1 MKQRMQVLVKDVKI
15 LLKDAK
21 GSMRE
26 EMQLID
32 ALQRLGVAY
41 HFEQEISEALWF
53 VNTSSS
59 SGHHSYSDDDLHF
72 VALRFRLLR
81 ERHYYVPPYVF
92 NQFMDGK
99 GKFKEEVSND
109 LNGLLSL
116 YEAAYLGIPGEDLLD
131 EALDFT
137 RSHLQSLVKHIG
149 PSLARKV
156 KHALEAPLRKRM
168 TKLNARLYIPIYEED
183 TEAKNDV
190 VLELAKLDF
199 HILQLL
205 HREEVK
211 KISMWWKDVGVP
223 TKLTFARDRIVELYF
238 WILGV
243 YFEPQYSRARMMM
256 VKVISMVS
264 LMDDVYDSYGT
275 MVELQHFTGAIQRWD
290 FKAADEMEEC
300 LRVAFLA
307 IYQTMG
313 ELEDEVLK
321 DGKLYRIDYLRR
333 EFEKLAIVYL
343 EEAKWRDECYVP
355 SLAEHLELS
364 IKTSTL
370 NVVACASFIG
380 MGEIAGKHSF
390 DWVTSFPQIIKDV
403 SKLSRLMDDVG
414 GFEVDAKMGRKH
426 VVSTIHCCMNE
437 FGDSLEE
444 AKARLLHL
452 VEDAWKNI
460 NKECLHLTIPSA
472 LLARVVNS
480 ACTMETIYR
489 KIDGY
494 TEPSL
499 LKNSISLLFVQP
511 I

>member
-1 MKQRMQVLVKDVKI
+1 MEPVNNGPPPNVIHTPTMERCFKVAKNEDVVVRPIANFHPSLWGDYFITNVTLSSTHQEEQMKQRMQVLVKDVKI

-53 VNTSSS
+53 INTSSS

-109 LNGLLSL
+109 LNGFVKACMKQLTLESL
-116 YEAAYLGIPGEDLLD
+116 ERICWMKPF
-131 EALDFT
+131 DFY
-137 RSHLQSLVKHIG
+137 RSHLQSLV
-149 PSLARKV
+149 
-156 KHALEAPLRKRM
+156 
-168 TKLNARLYIPIYEED
+168 
-183 TEAKNDV
+183 NDV

-290 FKAADEMEEC
+290 FKAADEMEN
-300 LRVAFLA
+300 
-307 IYQTMG
+307 
-313 ELEDEVLK
+313 
-321 DGKLYRIDYLRR
+321 
-333 EFEKLAIVYL
+333 
-343 EEAKWRDECYVP
+343 VP

-380 MGEIAGKHSF
+380 MGENSRKHSF

-414 GFEVDAKMGRKH
+414 VLR
-426 VVSTIHCCMNE
+426 VCM
-437 FGDSLEE
+437 
-444 AKARLLHL
+444 
-452 VEDAWKNI
+452 I
-460 NKECLHLTIPSA
+460 
-472 LLARVVNS
+472 
-480 ACTMETIYR
+480 
-489 KIDGY
+489 
-494 TEPSL
+494 
-499 LKNSISLLFVQP
+499 SI
-511 I
+511 